1 MNTVTKTEL
10 SIALNI
16 LLTALNQTSEG
27 QSEAEKT
34 IADIEKVT
42 GLVIH
47 DVCNLY
53 MEADLICKRH
63 DMDFEQV
70 DMALAFANKI
80 VESDYDFDDVFS
92 TLMKVNALDAKY
104 GDLNDIEHT
113 LVQCKESAEWW
124 AEHGDNADEM
134 VDIYN
139 TCNRFDFDD
148 SQIVE
153 IGRFFRNNDY
163 NDLAEAYEVMDAM
176 EGHDADDAA
185 KIMQLIQESDIT
197 HDEAMDAIRFYEK
210 HRVMIARYEAIAAIV
225 SPEPNQ
231 WQEIKDR
238 ADNMSDEI
246 SGD

>member
-53 MEADLICKRH
+53 MEADRICKRN
-63 DMDFEQV
+63 DMDFEQA
-70 DMALAFANKI
+70 DMAMEFANKI
-80 VESDYDFDDVFS
+80 IESECDFDDALS
-92 TLMKVNALDAKY
+92 TLKKVDDLDGEF
-104 GDLNDIEHT
+104 GDLDEITER
-113 LVQCKESAEWW
+113 LKSSAEAVTWW
-124 AEHGDNADEM
+124 EEHGDDADEM
-134 VDIYN
+134 VDIHN
-139 TCNRFDFDD
+139 TCKRYDFDD
-148 SQIVE
+148 SQLTNM
-153 IGRFFRNNDY
+153 GRFFRNNDY
-163 NDLAEAYEVMDAM
+163 NDLCEAYEIMDAM

-185 KIMQLIQESDIT
+185 AIMDLIQESDIT
-197 HDEAMDAIRFYEK
+197 HGEAMDAIRFYEK
-210 HRVMIARYEAIAAIV
+210 YRVMIARYEAIEAIV
-225 SPEPNQ
+225 NPQPAQCFNC
-231 WQEIKDR
+231 
-238 ADNMSDEI
+238 DEL

>member
-53 MEADLICKRH
+53 MEADRICKRN
-63 DMDFEQV
+63 DMDFEQ
-70 DMALAFANKI
+70 AELAMEFANKI
-80 VESDYDFDDVFS
+80 IESDYDFDDAIS
-92 TLMKVNALDAKY
+92 TLMKVNALDAKH
-104 GDLNDIEHT
+104 GDLNDIEET
-113 LVQCKESAEWW
+113 LNHCKESAEWW

-139 TCNRFDFDD
+139 TCNRYDFDE

-185 KIMQLIQESDIT
+185 EIMNLITESDIT
-197 HDEAMDAIRFYEK
+197 HGEAIDAIRFYEK
-210 HRVMIARYEAIAAIV
+210 HRVMIVRYEKIEKIINT
-225 SPEPNQ
+225 SKQ
-231 WQEIKDR
+231 
-238 ADNMSDEI
+238 SDEV